1 MRFRIT
7 HLLVIAVFVAVF
19 ATAFAR
25 ASFEV
30 ALLLKTV
37 AWLAYGLL
45 AVFALSRHGRE
56 RLVACSALVLGLSY
70 AGFIWASGNN
80 TFFQI
85 VLRQLCGRLFS
96 EELYSDINAHRIAI
110 GHIAFSFF
118 FAFVAG
124 ALAAYWS
131 RPRTSMRRGG

>member
-85 VLRQLCGRLFS
+85 VLRRSCAWLFS
-96 EELYSDINAHRIAI
+96 EEMFSVITGYRIDI
-110 GHIAFSFF
+110 GHVAFSFF
-118 FAFVAG
+118 FACLAG
-124 ALAAYWS
+124 AFAAYWS
-131 RPRTSMRRGG
+131 RPRATA